1 MALTDT
7 KIRNAKPRGKP
18 YILRDDA
25 PRGLQLEVAVSGSK
39 LWRYRYTHD
48 GRERRMALGSYP
60 EVSLED
66 ARRLATDAKQL
77 RKKGVDPFVQVRV
90 KQEKDEAEEV
100 KAANTFKAIALEW
113 LQRFGP
119 TWTAKTRDQNQRR
132 IEMNV
137 FPWLGHRPVDEITA
151 PELLRVLRRVE
162 DRGAQELAHRIKQ
175 LCSQVFRFAI
185 ATGRAERDPAQD
197 LRGALP
203 PSKKGCMA
211 SITEPQKV
219 AELLRAIHGFEG
231 TFTVRCAL
239 RIAPYLF
246 QRPGELRRM
255 EWAEVDLRAAEWRI
269 PADKMKMKRD
279 HIVPLS
285 KQAVNILREI
295 RPLTDHSKYVFPSV
309 RTADR
314 PLSENTLN
322 VALRRLGYAKEEM
335 TVHGL
340 RTTASTL
347 LHEMGYSSDIIERQL
362 AHQDRNK
369 IRAAYN
375 RAEYLPERRKM
386 MQQWADY
393 LDGLRA
399 GATVTPLFGKHAEND
414 EQRA

>member
-7 KIRNAKPRGKP
+7 RIRNAKPRSKP

-48 GRERRMALGSYP
+48 DRERRMALGSYP
-60 EVSLED
+60 EVSLEE
-66 ARRLATDAKQL
+66 ARRLAMDAKRL
-77 RKKGVDPFVQVRV
+77 RKQGIDPFVQVRI
-90 KQEKDEAEEV
+90 KQEKAKAEEV
-100 KAANTFKAIALEW
+100 KAANTFKTIALEW

-137 FPWLGHRPVDEITA
+137 FPWLGHRPVDQITA

-162 DRGAQELAHRIKQ
+162 DRGAQELAHRVKQ
-175 LCSQVFRFAI
+175 LCGQIFRFAI

-203 PSKKGCMA
+203 PAKKGRMA

-239 RIAPYLF
+239 RIAPYVF

-255 EWAEVDLRAAEWRI
+255 EWGEVDLRAAEWRI
-269 PADKMKMKRD
+269 PAAKMKMRRD

-369 IRAAYN
+369 IRAVYN
-375 RAEYLPERRKM
+375 KAEYMPERRKM
-386 MQQWADY
+386 MQQWADF
-393 LDGLRA
+393 LDSLRA
-399 GATVTPLFGKHAEND
+399 GATVTPLFGEQAAND

>member
-7 KIRNAKPRGKP
+7 KIRNAKPKDKP

-25 PRGLQLEVAVSGSK
+25 PRGLQIEIAVSGSK
-39 LWRYRYTHD
+39 LWRYRYALK
-48 GRERRMALGSYP
+48 GRERRMALGAYP
-60 EVSLED
+60 EVSLEE
-66 ARRLATDAKQL
+66 ARRLAMDAKRL
-77 RKKGVDPFVQVRV
+77 RKQGIDPFVHVRA
-90 KQEKDEAEEV
+90 KQEEAKAEEV
-100 KAANTFKAIALEW
+100 KAANTFKTIALEW

-119 TWTAKTRDQNQRR
+119 TWTVKTAETNLRR
-132 IEMNV
+132 LEANI
-137 FPWLGHRPVDEITA
+137 FPWLGQRPVDEITA
-151 PELLRVLRRVE
+151 PELLRVLRRIE
-162 DRGAQELAHRIKQ
+162 DRGAQELAHRVKQ

-203 PSKKGCMA
+203 PSQKGSMA
-211 SITEPQKV
+211 AITEPKKV

-239 RIAPYLF
+239 RLAPYVF
-246 QRPGELRRM
+246 QRPGELRKM

-269 PADKMKMKRD
+269 PAAKMKMKRD

-375 RAEYLPERRKM
+375 RAEYMPERRKM
-386 MQQWADY
+386 MQQWADF
-393 LDGLRA
+393 LDSLRA
-399 GATVTPLFGKHAEND
+399 GATVTPLFGEQSVTD